1 MQWLDEDFADACDF
15 ELLGLSSHLP
25 PHRLAWEMNQHLE
38 WRLEFFKVLEIQQRK
53 GHSEHAVYR
62 YEDVSSQGSQ
72 TWYVIENKA
81 PNGMIA
87 RFKGGAEMD
96 YLVQAMDE
104 AGSMAEAME
113 RIRSMRGVNYILQLD
128 PLESGAIEH
137 LALMD
142 LTPEVEG

>member
-25 PHRLAWEMNQHLE
+25 PHRLAWELNQHLE

-62 YEDVSSQGSQ
+62 YEDVSSHGSQ
-72 TWYVIENKA
+72 MWYVIENKA

-96 YLVQAMDE
+96 YLVQATDE
-104 AGSMAEAME
+104 ADSMAEAME

-137 LALMD
+137 LALMEI
-142 LTPEVEG
+142 TPEMEG

>member
-38 WRLEFFKVLEIQQRK
+38 WRLGFFKVLEIQQRK

-62 YEDVSSQGSQ
+62 YEDVSSHGSQ

-96 YLVQAMDE
+96 YLVQVMDE

-142 LTPEVEG
+142 LIPEVEG

>member
-25 PHRLAWEMNQHLE
+25 PHRLAWELNQHLE

-62 YEDVSSQGSQ
+62 YEDVSSHGLQM
-72 TWYVIENKA
+72 WYVIENKA

-96 YLVQAMDE
+96 YLVQATDE
-104 AGSMAEAME
+104 ADSMAEAME

-137 LALMD
+137 LALMEI
-142 LTPEVEG
+142 TPEMEG

>member
-25 PHRLAWEMNQHLE
+25 PHRLAWELNQHLE
-38 WRLEFFKVLEIQQRK
+38 WRLEFFKVLIIQQRK

-62 YEDVSSQGSQ
+62 YEDVSSHGSQ

-81 PNGMIA
+81 QNGMIA

-104 AGSMAEAME
+104 ADSMAEAME
-113 RIRSMRGVNYILQLD
+113 RIRSMRGINYILQLD

-142 LTPEVEG
+142 LTPEMEG

>member
-15 ELLGLSSHLP
+15 ELLGMSSHLP

-62 YEDVSSQGSQ
+62 YEDVSSHGSQ

-104 AGSMAEAME
+104 AGSMAEAMV

-142 LTPEVEG
+142 LTPEVED

>member
-15 ELLGLSSHLP
+15 ELLGMSSHLP

-62 YEDVSSQGSQ
+62 YEDVSSHGSQ

-96 YLVQAMDE
+96 YLVQAMHE
-104 AGSMAEAME
+104 AGSMVEAIE

>member
-25 PHRLAWEMNQHLE
+25 PHRLAWEINQDLE

-62 YEDVSSQGSQ
+62 YEDVSSHGIR

-96 YLVQAMDE
+96 YLVQVMDE

-113 RIRSMRGVNYILQLD
+113 QIRSMRGVNYILQLD
-128 PLESGAIEH
+128 PVESGAIEH

-142 LTPEVEG
+142 LTPEVED

>member
-25 PHRLAWEMNQHLE
+25 PHRLAWELNQHLE

-53 GHSEHAVYR
+53 GHSEHTVYR
-62 YEDVSSQGSQ
+62 YEDSSSHGSQ

-81 PNGMIA
+81 PNGMVA

-104 AGSMAEAME
+104 TGAVAEAIS
-113 RIRSMRGVNYILQLD
+113 RIRPMRGINYILQLD

-142 LTPEVEG
+142 IIPEAED

>member
-25 PHRLAWEMNQHLE
+25 PHRLAWELNQHLE

-62 YEDVSSQGSQ
+62 YEDVSSHGSQ

-96 YLVQAMDE
+96 CLVQATDE
-104 AGSMAEAME
+104 ADSMAEAME

-137 LALMD
+137 LALMEI
-142 LTPEVEG
+142 TPEMEG

>member
-15 ELLGLSSHLP
+15 ELLGLSTHLP

-38 WRLEFFKVLEIQQRK
+38 WRLEVFKVLEIQQRK

-62 YEDVSSQGSQ
+62 YEDVSSHGSQ

>member
-25 PHRLAWEMNQHLE
+25 PHRLAWELNQHLE
-38 WRLEFFKVLEIQQRK
+38 WRLEFFKVLEIQQRT

-62 YEDVSSQGSQ
+62 YEDVSSHDSQ

-96 YLVQAMDE
+96 YLVQAMNE
-104 AGSMAEAME
+104 VGSMAEAME

-137 LALMD
+137 LALID

>member
-25 PHRLAWEMNQHLE
+25 PHRLAWELNQHLE

-62 YEDVSSQGSQ
+62 YEDASSHGSQ

-113 RIRSMRGVNYILQLD
+113 RIRSMRGSITSSNSIHLSRA
-128 PLESGAIEH
+128 PLS
-137 LALMD
+137 
-142 LTPEVEG
+142 TWP

>member
-1 MQWLDEDFADACDF
+1 M
-15 ELLGLSSHLP
+15 
-25 PHRLAWEMNQHLE
+25 
-38 WRLEFFKVLEIQQRK
+38 LEIQQRK
-53 GHSEHAVYR
+53 GHSEHTVYR
-62 YEDVSSQGSQ
+62 YEDASSHGSQ

-81 PNGMIA
+81 PNGMVA

-104 AGSMAEAME
+104 TGAAVEAIG
-113 RIRSMRGVNYILQLD
+113 RIRPMRGINYILQLD

-142 LTPEVEG
+142 IIPEAED

>member
-25 PHRLAWEMNQHLE
+25 PHRLAWELNQRLE
-38 WRLEFFKVLEIQQRK
+38 WRLEFFKMLEIQPRK
-53 GHSEHAVYR
+53 GYSEQAVYR
-62 YEDVSSQGSQ
+62 YEDVSSHGSQ

-81 PNGMIA
+81 PNGVIA

-104 AGSMAEAME
+104 ADSMAEAME
-113 RIRSMRGVNYILQLD
+113 RIRSIRGVNYILQLD

-142 LTPEVEG
+142 LTPEMEG

>member
-1 MQWLDEDFADACDF
+1 
-15 ELLGLSSHLP
+15 
-25 PHRLAWEMNQHLE
+25 
-38 WRLEFFKVLEIQQRK
+38 
-53 GHSEHAVYR
+53 
-62 YEDVSSQGSQ
+62 
-72 TWYVIENKA
+72 
-81 PNGMIA
+81 MIA

-104 AGSMAEAME
+104 VGSMAEAME

-137 LALMD
+137 LALID

>member
-25 PHRLAWEMNQHLE
+25 PHRLAWELNQHLE
-38 WRLEFFKVLEIQQRK
+38 WRLEFFKVLIIQQRK

-62 YEDVSSQGSQ
+62 YEDVSSHGSQ

-96 YLVQAMDE
+96 YLVQATDE
-104 AGSMAEAME
+104 ADSMAEAME

-137 LALMD
+137 LALMEI
-142 LTPEVEG
+142 TPEMEG

>member
-53 GHSEHAVYR
+53 GHSEHTVYR
-62 YEDVSSQGSQ
+62 YEDVSSLGSQ

-104 AGSMAEAME
+104 AGSMVEAME

>member
-1 MQWLDEDFADACDF
+1 MQWLDEDFAEACDF

-25 PHRLAWEMNQHLE
+25 PHRLAWELNQHLE
-38 WRLEFFKVLEIQQRK
+38 WRLEFFKVLEIQQRN
-53 GHSEHAVYR
+53 GQSEHAVYR
-62 YEDVSSQGSQ
+62 YEDVSSHGSQ
-72 TWYVIENKA
+72 SWYVIENKA

-96 YLVQAMDE
+96 YLVQAMDVT
-104 AGSMAEAME
+104 GSMAEATE

-128 PLESGAIEH
+128 PLQSGAIEH

-142 LTPEVEG
+142 LTLEVED

>member
-25 PHRLAWEMNQHLE
+25 PHRLAWELNQRLE

-62 YEDVSSQGSQ
+62 YEDVSSHGSQ

>member
-38 WRLEFFKVLEIQQRK
+38 WRLGFFKVLEIQQRK

-62 YEDVSSQGSQ
+62 YEDVSSHGSQ

-104 AGSMAEAME
+104 TGSMAEAME

-142 LTPEVEG
+142 LIPEVEG

>member
-15 ELLGLSSHLP
+15 ELLGMSSHLP

>member
-25 PHRLAWEMNQHLE
+25 PHRLAWELNQHLE
-38 WRLEFFKVLEIQQRK
+38 WRLEFFKVLIIQQRK

-62 YEDVSSQGSQ
+62 YEDVSSHGSQ

-96 YLVQAMDE
+96 YLVQAMNE
-104 AGSMAEAME
+104 VGSMADAME
-113 RIRSMRGVNYILQLD
+113 RIRSMRGINYILQLD

-142 LTPEVEG
+142 PTPEMEG

>member
-62 YEDVSSQGSQ
+62 YEDVSSLGSQ

-104 AGSMAEAME
+104 TGSMAEAME

>member
-25 PHRLAWEMNQHLE
+25 PHRLAWELNQHLE
-38 WRLEFFKVLEIQQRK
+38 WRLEFFKVLKIQQRN
-53 GHSEHAVYR
+53 GLSEHAVYR
-62 YEDVSSQGSQ
+62 YEDMSSHGSQ
-72 TWYVIENKA
+72 MWYIIENKT

-96 YLVQAMDE
+96 YLVQAMD
-104 AGSMAEAME
+104 AVRSMVVAME

>member
-62 YEDVSSQGSQ
+62 YEDVSSHGSR

-96 YLVQAMDE
+96 YLVQVMDE

-142 LTPEVEG
+142 LTPEVED

>member
-62 YEDVSSQGSQ
+62 YEDVSSHGIR

-96 YLVQAMDE
+96 YLVQVMDE

-113 RIRSMRGVNYILQLD
+113 QIRSMRGVNYILQLD

-142 LTPEVEG
+142 LTPEVED

>member
-53 GHSEHAVYR
+53 GYSEHAVYR
-62 YEDVSSQGSQ
+62 YEDVSSHGSQ

-104 AGSMAEAME
+104 AGSMVEAME

>member
-25 PHRLAWEMNQHLE
+25 PHRLAWEINQDLE

-62 YEDVSSQGSQ
+62 YEDVSSHGIR

-96 YLVQAMDE
+96 YLVQVMDE

-142 LTPEVEG
+142 LTPEVED

>member
-1 MQWLDEDFADACDF
+1 
-15 ELLGLSSHLP
+15 
-25 PHRLAWEMNQHLE
+25 
-38 WRLEFFKVLEIQQRK
+38 
-53 GHSEHAVYR
+53 
-62 YEDVSSQGSQ
+62 
-72 TWYVIENKA
+72 
-81 PNGMIA
+81 MIA

-96 YLVQAMDE
+96 YLVQVMDE

-142 LTPEVEG
+142 LIPEVEG

>member
-25 PHRLAWEMNQHLE
+25 PHRLAWELNQHLE
-38 WRLEFFKVLEIQQRK
+38 WRLEFFKVLEIQQRN
-53 GHSEHAVYR
+53 GQSEHVVYR
-62 YEDVSSQGSQ
+62 YEDVSSHGSQ

-96 YLVQAMDE
+96 YLVQAMDVT
-104 AGSMAEAME
+104 GSMAEATE

-128 PLESGAIEH
+128 PLQSGAIEH

-142 LTPEVEG
+142 LTLEVED

>member
-25 PHRLAWEMNQHLE
+25 PHRLAWELNQHLE

-62 YEDVSSQGSQ
+62 YEDVSSHGSQ
-72 TWYVIENKA
+72 MWYVIENKA

-104 AGSMAEAME
+104 VGSMADTME

-137 LALMD
+137 LALID

>member
-1 MQWLDEDFADACDF
+1 
-15 ELLGLSSHLP
+15 
-25 PHRLAWEMNQHLE
+25 
-38 WRLEFFKVLEIQQRK
+38 
-53 GHSEHAVYR
+53 
-62 YEDVSSQGSQ
+62 
-72 TWYVIENKA
+72 
-81 PNGMIA
+81 MIA

-104 AGSMAEAME
+104 VGSMAEAME

>member
-25 PHRLAWEMNQHLE
+25 PHRLAWELNQHLE
-38 WRLEFFKVLEIQQRK
+38 WRLEFFKVLIIQQRK

-62 YEDVSSQGSQ
+62 YEDVSSHGSQ
-72 TWYVIENKA
+72 TWHVIENKVQ
-81 PNGMIA
+81 NGMIA

-104 AGSMAEAME
+104 ADSMAEAME
-113 RIRSMRGVNYILQLD
+113 RIRSMRGINYILQLD

-142 LTPEVEG
+142 LTPEMEG

>member
-25 PHRLAWEMNQHLE
+25 PHRLAWELNQHLE
-38 WRLEFFKVLEIQQRK
+38 WRLEFFKVLIIQQRK

-62 YEDVSSQGSQ
+62 YEDVSSHGSQ
-72 TWYVIENKA
+72 TWYVIENKVQ
-81 PNGMIA
+81 NGMIA

-104 AGSMAEAME
+104 ADSMAEAME
-113 RIRSMRGVNYILQLD
+113 RIRSMRGINYILQLD

-142 LTPEVEG
+142 LTPEMEG

>member
-15 ELLGLSSHLP
+15 ELLGMSSHLP

-62 YEDVSSQGSQ
+62 YEDVSSHGSQ

-104 AGSMAEAME
+104 AGSMVEAIE
-113 RIRSMRGVNYILQLD
+113 RIRFMRGVNYILQLD

>member
-62 YEDVSSQGSQ
+62 YEDVSSHGSR

-113 RIRSMRGVNYILQLD
+113 QIRSMRGVNYILQLD

-142 LTPEVEG
+142 LTPEVED